1 MPMPVDVKVTDKD
14 GNETMYHIPLSI
26 MRGEK
31 PTEGTTTTV
40 VLPDWP
46 WTHPDY
52 SLDLDIKKRKV
63 KSIEIDPS
71 VRMVDM
77 NRDNNHYPELKK

>member
-1 MPMPVDVKVTDKD
+1 
-14 GNETMYHIPLSI
+14 

-31 PTEGTTTTV
+31 PNEGGKSMV
-40 VLPDWP
+40 VLEDWP

-52 SLDLDIKKRKV
+52 SIDLAIKKRKV
-63 KSIEIDPS
+63 KSIEIDPT

-77 NRDNNHYPELKK
+77 NRDNNHYPEVKK